1 MTRADRKALCHK
13 CWGRGSKLT
22 SSGTA
27 PPFQIISA
35 SWRLVGMVG
44 VVATMGNFVK
54 RPQRFMAIRC
64 SALSLIL
71 LLFVLFVLVLGDRY
85 SPKVLPLDHQPRFG
99 LRHVHRLGLV
109 ERRTLLQQ
117 AHSGCFKS
125 LGCRG

>member
-1 MTRADRKALCHK
+1 
-13 CWGRGSKLT
+13 
-22 SSGTA
+22 
-27 PPFQIISA
+27 
-35 SWRLVGMVG
+35 MVG
-44 VVATMGNFVK
+44 VVATMGNFEK
-54 RPQRFMAIRC
+54 KPQRFMAIRC

-85 SPKVLPLDHQPRFG
+85 SPKVLPLDHQLG